1 MLNSYAGLKNKRKQH
16 AEAMLL
22 FERAIDLLPTYPNP
36 RYGLALCLMER
47 GDIDAALDTLDGLF
61 ATPASSDSRHAP
73 VYSEARRLYLRLREI
88 RARAAETSV
97 LARAQELL
105 DAYSAATDIPIRITE
120 NAQLDTNAKV
130 ELAWRYQR
138 PYHVIVTK
146 GKPSPYLLMHQLESI

>member
-36 RYGLALCLMER
+36 RYGLALCLIER

-61 ATPASSDSRHAP
+61 ASPASSDLRHAP
-73 VYSEARRLYLRLREI
+73 VYSEARCTYLQLRET
-88 RARAAETSV
+88 RAHAAEKTV
-97 LARAQELL
+97 LARVQELL
-105 DAYSAATDIPIRITE
+105 DAYSAATDIPIRIIE
-120 NAQLDTNAKV
+120 NAQLATDAKV
-130 ELAWRYQR
+130 ELAWRYQC

-146 GKPSPYLLMHQLESI
+146 DKPSPYLLMHQLESI